1 MPTVCFY
8 FQVHQPNR
16 LKKYMHTDIGTE
28 HDYED
33 QELNRQVLDKV
44 SDRCYIPTNK
54 LMLELIKKHKKKFKI
69 SYSISG
75 VALEQM
81 EAWRPDVIKS
91 FVELS
96 KTGCVEFLSET
107 FSHSISYLYSKEEF
121 KRQVELHASKIKK
134 LFNQTPVVFRNTELI
149 YNNELAKYAEDMGFK
164 GIICEGVDWILNGR
178 SPNFLYRAPNVTTI
192 KSLLKNYRLSD
203 DIAFRF
209 SDKNWSEHP
218 LSAQKFAGWMHSI
231 AGSGEVINLFMDY
244 ETFGE
249 HQWEESGIFDFLK
262 QLPEE
267 ILKHKDFDFLTP
279 SEVVEKYEVK
289 GIYDAHNPNSWA
301 DTERDL
307 SAWLSNNMQLET
319 MAKIYSFEKDVKS
332 LNDTEL
338 LAKWSRLLTSDH
350 FYYMCTKYWA
360 DGDVHKYFSPYDS
373 PYEAYMYYVNAIADF
388 EIELKKALT
397 SKSKTVIE
405 EVIKPTVSKI
415 DAVAETIE
423 KKIIPAAEVKVKEA
437 VKVASEEVKKVV
449 NAVKEAIQHAA
460 PAKKAEPVKV
470 AAPVKKAEPV
480 KVSAPAIKTATIKKE
495 TPVKVAAPAKAN
507 TPVKKAEPSKTT
519 ASPVKR
525 AAKSKSP
532 AKKAATKTA
541 AKKK

>member
-1 MPTVCFY
+1 MPSICFY

-33 QELNRQVLDKV
+33 QELNRKILDKV

-54 LMLELIKKHKKKFKI
+54 LMLQLIKKHKKKFKI

-75 VALEQM
+75 MALEQM

-107 FSHSISYLYSKEEF
+107 FNHSLSYLYSKDEF
-121 KRQVELHASKIKK
+121 KRQVELHGAKIKK

-164 GIICEGVDWILNGR
+164 GIMCEGVDWLLNGR
-178 SPNFLYRAPNVTTI
+178 SPNFLYRAPNATTI

-209 SDKNWSEHP
+209 SDSGWSEHP
-218 LSAQKFAGWMHSI
+218 LSAAKFAGWIHSI

-262 QLPEE
+262 LLPEE

-289 GIYDAHNPNSWA
+289 DIYDAHNANSWA

-319 MAKIYSFEKDVKS
+319 MSKIYSFEKDVKS
-332 LNDTEL
+332 LGDKKL
-338 LAKWSRLLTSDH
+338 LAKWACLLTSDH

-373 PYEAYMYYVNAIADF
+373 PYDAYMYYANVIADF
-388 EIELKKALT
+388 EAELKKTLAA
-397 SKSKTVIE
+397 KSTVVVD
-405 EVIKPTVSKI
+405 EVKLPSVSKVNETPAVVETKAKP
-415 DAVAETIE
+415 AVAVKAKEDAKVPTPAVKKAETA
-423 KKIIPAAEVKVKEA
+423 KVAPPVKVTAPAKAIAPVKKPET
-437 VKVASEEVKKVV
+437 VKVTAPVKKVEAPKV
-449 NAVKEAIQHAA
+449 VALPKKVLAPKVVTPAKPIAAKPAAKPAVA
-460 PAKKAEPVKV
+460 PAKKA
-470 AAPVKKAEPV
+470 
-480 KVSAPAIKTATIKKE
+480 VSKPAL
-495 TPVKVAAPAKAN
+495 
-507 TPVKKAEPSKTT
+507 
-519 ASPVKR
+519 
-525 AAKSKSP
+525 
-532 AKKAATKTA
+532 
-541 AKKK
+541 KKK